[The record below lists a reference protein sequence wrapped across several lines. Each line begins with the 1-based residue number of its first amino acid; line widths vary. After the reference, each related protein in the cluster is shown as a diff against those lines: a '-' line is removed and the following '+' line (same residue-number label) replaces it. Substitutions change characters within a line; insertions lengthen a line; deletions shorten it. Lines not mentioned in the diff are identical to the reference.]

1 MTRQSPRPG
10 FWAGLLL
17 VAALLLFYGPTLLSK
32 HFIFTGVIQDLTNIY
47 GFYPWDTYSGQ
58 ELARGHFPLWNSY
71 NALGL
76 PHLANMQ
83 SAVFYPLQWLKY
95 LLGFWVAADLVLL
108 LRLWLAGFFTYL
120 FARSAL
126 RLEFGPALLAG
137 TAFMLCGHFTRFVY
151 MSHLNVE
158 TLLPLQLFLFH
169 RLAEKPG
176 LRRSVAAGLG
186 AALLVLGGFPEA
198 ALYALCITAAYFLF
212 ETLRS
217 PRGAGPGTIC
227 SESRTRRPS
236 PDNPE
241 EPRPGTAGRPRTP
254 DKKPASVPAAS
265 G

>member
-1 MTRQSPRPG
+1 MLIFSK
-10 FWAGLLL
+10 
-17 VAALLLFYGPTLLSK
+17 GP
-32 HFIFTGVIQDLTNIY
+32 I
-47 GFYPWDTYSGQ
+47 
-58 ELARGHFPLWNSY
+58 
-71 NALGL
+71 
-76 PHLANMQ
+76 
-83 SAVFYPLQWLKY
+83 
-95 LLGFWVAADLVLL
+95 VL
-108 LRLWLAGFFTYL
+108 RVP

-212 ETLRS
+212 ETLR
-217 PRGAGPGTIC
+217 RPGRPGLLYLGFALALGGLCLLTAAC
-227 SESRTRRPS
+227 LSRRPAAL
-236 PDNPE
+236 P
-241 EPRPGTAGRPRTP
+241 AVLY
-254 DKKPASVPAAS
+254 PASADEFRQIVQQSRGPVLAVFTSVVQAFVFTLLS
-265 G
+265 MMYFAGAMEHAH